1 MKKSI
6 TIAIGLGAC
15 LMTVFC
21 LRILSQRPITPT
33 ADAIELVQKE
43 RKLAKQAGLPLTLA
57 ELPYRKTPPAQN
69 LATYLK
75 QFSELDRKTKL
86 TEDEKQLLY
95 SRLLSWDK
103 ITPQETE
110 QAKLAFQ
117 KYKSLYDLIEKSSA
131 CIAYSVP
138 IKWSSATYMDDA
150 VDFPQKAM
158 LRGQARWILARTSLF
173 LAERRYAEAA
183 KNSLTG
189 LKLAH
194 LSEKENPTLIDLV
207 VSHAVRAIALKG
219 VQKVLYEARDV
230 PDVVEELAK
239 ELERTPLPAPM
250 SRTIPMET
258 LTQLNFLQDI
268 KANALTKKNPLEV
281 LGEIRD
287 AKVNWKRYGYI
298 SNDKSAVDRYCA
310 LSEAYLLQ
318 GMRVALKSLA
328 EPYYL
333 GIKGA
338 RPMIAKLEAHA
349 DAPESFFADIAL
361 NCLKSGRNQASAVAS
376 QSVTTIM
383 AQLMVWK
390 TRHGRFPDSLAD
402 VYKSVPVDPFD
413 GKPMRYRKEEGGFT
427 TWSVGETLKYDGRA
441 TKQNESVLYFHPP
454 TTK

>member
-6 TIAIGLGAC
+6 YVSLGLGAC
-15 LMTVFC
+15 LMTLFW

-250 SRTIPMET
+250 SRTIPIET
-258 LTQLNFLQDI
+258 LLQRNLLQSI
-268 KANALTKKNPLEV
+268 KADVLKERNPLKKLE
-281 LGEIRD
+281 GENKTD
-287 AKVNWKRYGYI
+287 WNKYGYL

-310 LSEAYLLQ
+310 LNEAHLLQ
-318 GMRVALKSLA
+318 GMCVALKSLA
-328 EPYYL
+328 KPYYL
-333 GIKGA
+333 GVKDA
-338 RPMIAKLEAHA
+338 RLMITELEAHA
-349 DAPESFFADIAL
+349 DAPDYYFAEFAL
-361 NCLKSGRNQASAVAS
+361 TCLKSGRNQASAVAS

-383 AQLMVWK
+383 AQVMVWK
-390 TRHGRFPDSLAD
+390 TRHGRFPDNLTEI
-402 VYKSVPVDPFD
+402 YKEVPVDPFD

>member
-1 MKKSI
+1 M
-6 TIAIGLGAC
+6 
-15 LMTVFC
+15 
-21 LRILSQRPITPT
+21 
-33 ADAIELVQKE
+33 
-43 RKLAKQAGLPLTLA
+43 
-57 ELPYRKTPPAQN
+57 
-69 LATYLK
+69 
-75 QFSELDRKTKL
+75 
-86 TEDEKQLLY
+86 
-95 SRLLSWDK
+95 
-103 ITPQETE
+103 
-110 QAKLAFQ
+110 
-117 KYKSLYDLIEKSSA
+117 
-131 CIAYSVP
+131 
-138 IKWSSATYMDDA
+138 
-150 VDFPQKAM
+150 DFPQKAV
-158 LRGQARWILARTSLF
+158 LRGQARWILARTTLL

-183 KNSLTG
+183 KNALMG
-189 LKLAH
+189 LKFAH
-194 LSEKENPTLIDLV
+194 LSEKENPTLIDLLV
-207 VSHAVRAIALKG
+207 AQAVRAIVLKG

-239 ELERTPLPAPM
+239 ELERVPLPAPM
-250 SRTIPMET
+250 SQAIPMET

-298 SNDKSAVDRYCA
+298 SKDKSAVDRYCA

-349 DAPESFFADIAL
+349 GAPESFSADIAL
-361 NCLKSGRNQASAVAS
+361 NCLKSGRNQASAVAK

-383 AQLMVWK
+383 AQVMVWK
-390 TRHGRFPDSLAD
+390 TRHRRFPDSLTEI
-402 VYKSVPVDPFD
+402 YKEVPVDPFD

-427 TWSVGETLKYDGRA
+427 VWSVGETLKYDGRA
-441 TKQNESVLYFHPP
+441 TKQNESVIYFHPS